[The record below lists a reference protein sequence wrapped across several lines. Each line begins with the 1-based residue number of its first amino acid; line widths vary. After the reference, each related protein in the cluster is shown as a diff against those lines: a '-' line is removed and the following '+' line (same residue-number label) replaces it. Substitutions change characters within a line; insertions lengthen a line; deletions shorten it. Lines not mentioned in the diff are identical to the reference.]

1 MYSIAKFEHDLNK
14 AAHFATMLSAFDAL
28 PLGEVRF
35 CYWFGVLFSPC
46 DALVC
51 PQSVSVLHS
60 VLRRCVDGGWL
71 TMVTV
76 LIQALRVPVLDPDEL
91 CEFFTSSE
99 VSYLSLCAFDCPVYT
114 RTH

>member
-1 MYSIAKFEHDLNK
+1 LYSIAKFEHNLNK

-28 PLGEVRF
+28 PLGEVCLF
-35 CYWFGVLFSPC
+35 YCFTVLISPC
-46 DALVC
+46 EVLIFS
-51 PQSVSVLHS
+51 QSVSVLHS

-99 VSYLSLCAFDCPVYT
+99 VRYLS
-114 RTH
+114 